1 MSVVQKDY
9 VVFFLRREIEKGEV
23 NLIKTLRLPPWFIL
37 ANKYKKLIRVLGA
50 TAGYEN
56 QQYLR
61 LFSNISDDSL
71 SRGFIMMINNYNNV
85 KEFNVSNSNLTDL
98 TFAVL
103 TPQGNDIIDDI
114 NLFLVVELELLL
126 VDDN

>member
-9 VVFFLRREIEKGEV
+9 VVFLLRREIEKGEV

-37 ANKYKKLIRVLGA
+37 ADKYKKIIRVLGA
-50 TAGYEN
+50 TAGYES

-103 TPQGNDIIDDI
+103 TPQWNDIIDDI

-126 VDDN
+126 IDDN